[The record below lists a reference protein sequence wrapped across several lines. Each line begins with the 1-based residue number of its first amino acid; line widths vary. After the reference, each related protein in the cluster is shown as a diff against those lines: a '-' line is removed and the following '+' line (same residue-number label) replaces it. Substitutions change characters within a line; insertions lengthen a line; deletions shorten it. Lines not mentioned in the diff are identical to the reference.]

1 MGKILINNKYN
12 RKRNL
17 FPYTE
22 KILPSGFIKPIFN
35 HLAIT
40 KYNEL
45 IQLILKTAQEN
56 DIKQN
61 LLIKTWNK
69 KTQIPLRKAKNI
81 LNGTEEI
88 ELWEYILLAEIL
100 EINILA
106 NNNKQKRYSHSIENS
121 AFGRKLFI
129 TSNNFLKFTITI
141 NFDDILNI
149 NITFHKNSLIQHN
162 QTNYKRESMKALQYY
177 FKDKLPFTKREYD
190 LIFRTK
196 WGNNNFKFIEEK

>member
-1 MGKILINNKYN
+1 MGKTLINNKYN

-35 HLAIT
+35 HLALP

-56 DIKQN
+56 NIKQN

-100 EINILA
+100 EINIFALPKY
-106 NNNKQKRYSHSIENS
+106 NE
-121 AFGRKLFI
+121 
-129 TSNNFLKFTITI
+129 
-141 NFDDILNI
+141 
-149 NITFHKNSLIQHN
+149 LIQLILKSGTLSGGEA
-162 QTNYKRESMKALQYY
+162 QRIRLASQVETKLVGALYVLDEPTIGLHQR
-177 FKDKLPFTKREYD
+177 DNELLVNTLRNLCD
-190 LIFRTK
+190 I
-196 WGNNNFKFIEEK
+196 GNTIIVVEHDENTILALS